1 MSNKQVTVGD
11 FRQSVAENEECREI
25 KLVSGNRKFSMSP
38 DVFINIAAVRTTGQ
52 YEGKFYNHLQFK
64 PVKQN
69 ENLSK
74 RSYLVV
80 KLVHSG
86 LVNESVLSHKS

>member
-38 DVFINIAAVRTTGQ
+38 ESVHQYSGTVGQ

>member
-11 FRQSVAENEECREI
+11 FRQSIAENEECREI
-25 KLVSGNRKFSMSP
+25 KLVSGNRKFAMSP
-38 DVFINIAAVRTTGQ
+38 EVFINIAAQLGQ
-52 YEGKFYNHLQFK
+52 YEGKLYNHLQFK

>member
-38 DVFINIAAVRTTGQ
+38 EVFINIAAQLGQ
-52 YEGKFYNHLQFK
+52 QVSMKGNSTIIFSSSQSNKTKIF
-64 PVKQN
+64 QN
-69 ENLSK
+69 
-74 RSYLVV
+74 
-80 KLVHSG
+80 VHT
-86 LVNESVLSHKS
+86 LL

>member
-38 DVFINIAAVRTTGQ
+38 EVFMNMAAQLGQ
-52 YEGKFYNHLQFK
+52 QVSMKGNSTIIFSSSHSNKTKIFQ
-64 PVKQN
+64 
-69 ENLSK
+69 S
-74 RSYLVV
+74 
-80 KLVHSG
+80 VHT
-86 LVNESVLSHKS
+86 LL

>member
-38 DVFINIAAVRTTGQ
+38 EVFINIAAQLGQ
-52 YEGKFYNHLQFK
+52 
-64 PVKQN
+64 
-69 ENLSK
+69 
-74 RSYLVV
+74 
-80 KLVHSG
+80 
-86 LVNESVLSHKS
+86 